1 MKSAV
6 RKRRNSAAARAKLLS
21 LTGPDGQPLFLP
33 FDVADYLRTEED
45 VAGFLTES
53 FSDGRSDEILHAIF
67 TACRARGMSKIARAA
82 SLGRESLY
90 KALASRSHPRFET
103 ILKVVRALGLVMEL
117 KPASKEVR
125 RRAAAAMAAPKRRK
139 TVRAVA
145 QTRRKSA

>member
-1 MKSAV
+1 MRSPA
-6 RKRRNSAAARAKLLS
+6 RKRRNAATVQARLRS
-21 LTGPDGQPLFLP
+21 VTGPDGQPLFHP
-33 FDVADYLRTEED
+33 FDIADYLRTEED

-53 FSDGRSDEILHAIF
+53 FSDGRPDEILHAIF
-67 TACRARGMSKIARAA
+67 TACRAHGMSKIARAA

-145 QTRRKSA
+145 QVRRKSA

>member
-1 MKSAV
+1 MKSPV

-21 LTGPDGQPLFLP
+21 LTDSDGQPLFLP
-33 FDVADYLRTEED
+33 FDVADYLRSEQD

-53 FSDGRSDEILHAIF
+53 FSDGRPDEILHAIF

-117 KPASKEVR
+117 KPAPKEIR

-145 QTRRKSA
+145 QARRKSA

>member
-1 MKSAV
+1 MKSAARTPRKGADV
-6 RKRRNSAAARAKLLS
+6 RARLLRAK
-21 LTGPDGQPLFLP
+21 GPDGQPLFVP
-33 FDVADYLRTEED
+33 FDVADHLRSDED

-53 FSDGRSDEILHAIF
+53 FSDGRPDEILHAIF
-67 TACRARGMSKIARAA
+67 TACRARGMSKVARGA

-117 KPASKEVR
+117 KPASNEIR
-125 RRAAAAMAAPKRRK
+125 RRAAAAMAAPRRRK

-145 QTRRKSA
+145 KARRKSA